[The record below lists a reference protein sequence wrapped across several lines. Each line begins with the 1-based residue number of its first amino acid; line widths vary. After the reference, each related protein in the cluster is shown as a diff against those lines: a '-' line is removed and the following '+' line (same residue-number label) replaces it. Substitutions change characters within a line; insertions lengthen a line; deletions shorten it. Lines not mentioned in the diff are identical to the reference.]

1 MQVFVNIIELKLKAS
16 IILPLMHHLV
26 TKIQRGSLVLLKR
39 TVEASIATPSVF
51 FKDIENGFMLLED
64 FGDQTYFN
72 KLNSLKEK
80 NNFGEINTLYESAID
95 TLVDI
100 QAKVD
105 GTSLKFYESK
115 LLFEEM
121 ELFTNWFCD
130 LFLELEVDERARKL
144 ISKTFTF
151 LTEASVS
158 QKQVP
163 VHRDYHSRN
172 LMVLEESNYHPTS
185 KTWSN

>member
-1 MQVFVNIIELKLKAS
+1 MKNTRKDSLKAWLQLQFLDFREDIKLSLISGDASFRKYYRVEIKGTNYIAVDAPPSHEDSKRFVSIAQAYSQAS
-16 IILPLMHHLV
+16 II
-26 TKIQRGSLVLLKR
+26 
-39 TVEASIATPSVF
+39 TPSVF

-64 FGDQTYFN
+64 FGDQTYFS

-105 GTSLKFYESK
+105 GTSLSFYESK

-130 LFLELEVDERARKL
+130 SFLD
-144 ISKTFTF
+144 
-151 LTEASVS
+151 
-158 QKQVP
+158 
-163 VHRDYHSRN
+163 
-172 LMVLEESNYHPTS
+172 
-185 KTWSN
+185 